1 MAKKFIMEED
11 ILLYDKRVFGDT
23 EEHSFNCKCYD
34 GYAECTATDSE
45 EKIQKVT
52 MTYPLRK
59 DVLKSEEMSNA
70 VLEYRGLYD
79 CTKKDIHY
87 GDIMMKYGA
96 ITKTGK

>member
-11 ILLYDKRVFGDT
+11 ILLCDKKVFGDN

-59 DVLKSEEMSNA
+59 DVLKSEDMCDA
-70 VLEYRGLYD
+70 ILTYRGLSD

-87 GDIMMKYGA
+87 GDIMMKYGT
-96 ITKTGK
+96 ITKTEK

>member
-11 ILLYDKRVFGDT
+11 ILLCDKKVFGDN

-59 DVLKSEEMSNA
+59 DVLKSEGMSNA

-87 GDIMMKYGA
+87 GDIMMKYGK

>member
-11 ILLYDKRVFGDT
+11 ILLCDKKVFGDN

-45 EKIQKVT
+45 EKVQKVT

-59 DVLKSEEMSNA
+59 DVLKSEGKSVSNS
-70 VLEYRGLYD
+70 
-79 CTKKDIHY
+79 KW
-87 GDIMMKYGA
+87 
-96 ITKTGK
+96 